1 MIMLGKDVSFVT
13 NPIKFCLSLFVSE
26 VYLWDIWGQQGLGRV
41 CLGVCPPGLLTPT
54 IPCCNIQSI
63 HRELRV
69 TGIELK
75 RINNQ
80 NSVRLRTILFGN
92 KGNN

>member
-1 MIMLGKDVSFVT
+1 MS
-13 NPIKFCLSLFVSE
+13 SLFVSE
-26 VYLWDIWGQQGLGRV
+26 VYLRGSLGTTRV
-41 CLGVCPPGLLTPT
+41 RKGMLGSLPLGLLTP
-54 IPCCNIQSI
+54 IVPYCSIQRI

-75 RINNQ
+75 MINDQ